1 MTTLWSRTKPVGDDP
16 LHRALGW
23 KSWTAPQLPATMA
36 TVALRAS
43 VVVLLVGV
51 QALPAMRSW
60 VSMLVQGAV
69 EVPR

>member
-1 MTTLWSRTKPVGDDP
+1 VTALWSPTNTSEMIPCIGR
-16 LHRALGW
+16 L
-23 KSWTAPQLPATMA
+23 STMA
-36 TVALRAS
+36 AVALRAS
-43 VVVLLVGV
+43 VTVLLVGV